1 MYKKVAKSSL
11 PLYDVEFRKI
21 PQFSSVGILG
31 KKVFKY
37 TPNEPWLPQMIFRF
51 TGGKKGYVF
60 LIFLWNTLYK
70 RKNENPWYL
79 AKYLLQWG
87 AELQLVKTQK
97 CAGHY
102 LKICGGRVFI

>member
-37 TPNEPWLPQMIFRF
+37 TPNEP
-51 TGGKKGYVF
+51 
-60 LIFLWNTLYK
+60 
-70 RKNENPWYL
+70 
-79 AKYLLQWG
+79 
-87 AELQLVKTQK
+87 
-97 CAGHY
+97 
-102 LKICGGRVFI
+102 